1 MPVYVDPLMN
11 FGWKLRGREIPN
23 CHMFTDEIDLT
34 ALHELAAKIGMK
46 RAWFQDKWSAPHYDL
61 TPNRR
66 ADAIEAGEWSMW
78 LDNGGEETWSS
89 YQGDVPD
96 QQYPFQQPDE
106 DGSGCSF
113 PSNSRGRCI

>member
-66 ADAIEAGEWSMW
+66 ADAIEAGAIAIEQEAAVAIWRARRQAVGKIQRPPRS
-78 LDNGGEETWSS
+78 
-89 YQGDVPD
+89 D
-96 QQYPFQQPDE
+96 Q
-106 DGSGCSF
+106 
-113 PSNSRGRCI
+113 RCPKVR